1 MVSTILALL
10 LVSQINQVTINQII
24 ANSHDF
30 DQSVIM
36 IEAEVILEVLE
47 RNENAWIN
55 VNDGTNAI
63 GVFLPLSMTADL
75 EVFGDYEHQ
84 GDTVRVV
91 GVFSRN
97 CVEHGGEI
105 DIHASSLEVI
115 KQGVKQN
122 HKVPVW
128 KGLLALVG
136 VSMSITA
143 LLLHRKRKVIMKFS
157 NRFVKPV

>member
-1 MVSTILALL
+1 MVSTVLALL
-10 LVSQINQVTINQII
+10 FASQINQVTINQLI
-24 ANSHDF
+24 ADSHDF

-63 GVFLPLSMTADL
+63 GVYLPLSMTADI

-84 GDTVRVV
+84 GDIVRIV

-105 DIHASSLEVI
+105 DIHATSLEVI
-115 KQGVKQN
+115 KQGVKKD

-128 KGLLALVG
+128 KGLFALIG
-136 VSMSITA
+136 ASISITA
-143 LLLHRKRKVIMKFS
+143 LFLYRKRKAFVRS
-157 NRFVKPV
+157 NHRFVKPF